1 MTIDELQVL
10 ITANSND
17 LKKEINKTNSAIKAL
32 KTNAEKQSKGITGV
46 FSKLKNGIVALGI
59 GKVISDSVKAGME
72 AIESD
77 NLFSVSLGKHANEVY
92 DWSNEVSNAL
102 GLSAVEIRKN
112 TGVIY
117 NMTSSMGLAEK
128 QALTMSKGVTLLA
141 NDMASFYNLNT
152 EEAFNKIRAG
162 ITGETEPLKA
172 LGILVD
178 ENTIKQVAYS
188 EGIATVGSELTQQQK
203 VLARYVAILKQTG
216 NAQGDLARTLDSPA
230 NLFRRLGTEIKNCGT
245 VIGSIFMPIIKT
257 VVPYLISFVR
267 VITNALNGLASFLGI
282 ETGGLSTE
290 TANASNNIGSLA
302 DSMGDAESSAKKM
315 KQTLAGFD
323 EITNLNTNSDSE
335 STGASSSGSGLDFD
349 LSEYDAGIDGIED
362 KVSEITEK
370 MQEKLTPILKLVSTI
385 GAGFLAWKIADG
397 FLKTLDLLK
406 LKIATLTK
414 PQTIMIGVA
423 LAITGATL
431 MKEGISD
438 AISNGLDG
446 FNFGE
451 IALGGGGLVSG
462 GAMIGKALGSTIIGS
477 GIGAIVAGIPMFI
490 TGIFDAVK
498 NGLDWLNGVLIPLGS
513 TTASAGIGAIIGACG
528 GPIGAGIGALIGLA
542 VGLITDFTIWLA
554 QNWEEVKAGVV
565 NFFTNSIP
573 EAWNQFTEWLSGAW
587 SNFTAWLGE
596 VPSKLGY
603 MLGQALGTVVL
614 FFQNVITNLTTFFTV
629 TIPQK
634 WNEFTT
640 WISNMWTKFVEWGKT
655 IPGKLHTFFTETIP
669 QKFEELITY
678 LKELPA
684 KFIEYGKNI
693 VQGILDGITKGWTT
707 LKEKWSEFID
717 GFVQG
722 FKDKLG
728 IHSPSTV
735 FAEMGNNI
743 TAGIEQGI
751 AEGDGAFDGLNIL
764 SAEAVENIKTA
775 WADISTWFLD
785 NVTTPLETVFKS
797 FSTNMM
803 SIFKGITGM
812 IKGEI
817 LTSVTMMNIMID
829 SLQIAM
835 NSVVKSVNAII
846 RSINATAEE
855 TGIYLPYAQTQK
867 IERVPIPALAQ
878 GGIVDRPTLSWI
890 GEAGKEA
897 VVPLENNTSW
907 LDKLASKFAVMVSE
921 MNDGSS
927 SNTSFTSN
935 LIVNGRHLASAT
947 IEDFNN
953 EAIRRG
959 YKPLLVT

>member
-17 LKKEINKTNSAIKAL
+17 LRKEIDKTNNAIKSL

-46 FSKLKNGIVALGI
+46 FSKLKSGIVALGI
-59 GKVISDSVKAGME
+59 GKVISDSIKVGME

-128 QALTMSKGVTLLA
+128 QALTMSKSVSLLA

-178 ENTIKQVAYS
+178 ENTIKQVAYC

-245 VIGSIFMPIIKT
+245 VIGSIFMPIIKN

-267 VITNALNGLASFLGI
+267 VITNALSGLASFLGV
-282 ETGGLSTE
+282 ETGGLSSE
-290 TANASNNIGSLA
+290 TADASGNIGSLA

-323 EITNLNTNSDSE
+323 EITNLNTNSASE
-335 STGASSSGSGLDFD
+335 SAGVSAGGGGLDFD

-362 KVSEITEK
+362 RVSQITEK
-370 MQEKLTPILKLVSTI
+370 MQEKLIPILKLVSTI
-385 GAGFLAWKIADG
+385 GAGFLSWKIADSL
-397 FLKTLDLLK
+397 FTTLDLLK
-406 LKIATLTK
+406 VKIATLTK

-431 MKEGISD
+431 MTEGISD
-438 AISNGLDG
+438 TIANELNG

-451 IALGGGGLVSG
+451 MVLGGGGLVSG
-462 GAMIGKALGSTIIGS
+462 GAIIGKALGSTIIGS

-490 TGIFDAVK
+490 TGIYDAIK
-498 NGLDWLNGVLIPLGS
+498 NGLNWLNGVLIPLGS

-542 VGLITDFTIWLA
+542 VGLITDFGIWLY
-554 QNWEEVKAGVV
+554 QHWEEVKTAVA
-565 NFFTNSIP
+565 NFFTVTIP
-573 EAWNQFTEWLSGAW
+573 ELWNKFVT
-587 SNFTAWLGE
+587 WLGE
-596 VPSKLGY
+596 LPAKIGY
-603 MLGQALGTVVL
+603 QLGQMAGSIYLWGVEIGNKIKTFFTETIPALWNSFVTWLATVPEKL
-614 FFQNVITNLTTFFTV
+614 HTFFTV

-634 WNEFTT
+634 V
-640 WISNMWTKFVEWGKT
+640 S
-655 IPGKLHTFFTETIP
+655 
-669 QKFEELITY
+669 ELIEFI
-678 LKELPA
+678 KSLPA
-684 KFIEYGKNI
+684 KFIEFGKNI
-693 VQGILDGITKGWTT
+693 VQGILDGITKGWET
-707 LKEKWSEFID
+707 LTQKFGEFVD
-717 GFVQG
+717 GFVKG

-735 FAEMGNNI
+735 FEELGENI
-743 TAGIEQGI
+743 TDGLENGV
-751 AEGDGAFDGLNIL
+751 GDGNGALDGLNIL
-764 SAEAVENIKTA
+764 SEESVETIKNNWVNIA
-775 WADISTWFLD
+775 SWFLE
-785 NVTTPLETVFKS
+785 NVTSPLETVFES
-797 FSTNMM
+797 FSTNMT
-803 SIFKGITGM
+803 SIFKGITDM

-817 LTSVTMMNIMID
+817 ITSVTLMNVMID

-835 NSVVKSVNAII
+835 NSVVKSANAII

-867 IERVPIPALAQ
+867 LERLPIPKLAR
-878 GGIVDRPTLSWI
+878 GGLVDKPTIAMI

-897 VVPLENNTSW
+897 VVPLENNAEW
-907 LDKLASKFAVMVSE
+907 LDKLASKFAVMVTE
-921 MNDGSS
+921 MNDGSN

-935 LIVNGRHLASAT
+935 LIINGRQLASAV

-959 YKPLLVT
+959 YKPLLAT

>member
-10 ITANSND
+10 ITANTDN
-17 LKKEINKTNSAIKAL
+17 LRKEINKTNTVIKGL
-32 KTNAEKQSKGITGV
+32 KTNAEKQSKGVTTV
-46 FSKLKNGIVALGI
+46 FSKLKTGIIALGI
-59 GKVISDSVKAGME
+59 GKVIKDSIQSGME

-77 NLFSVSLGKHANEVY
+77 NLFSVSLGKHAQEVY
-92 DWSNEVSNAL
+92 DWSTKVSNAL
-102 GLSAVEIRKN
+102 GLNAVEIRKN

-188 EGIATVGSELTQQQK
+188 EGIATTGSELTQQQK

-230 NLFRRLGTEIKNCGT
+230 NLFRRLGAEIKNCGT
-245 VIGSIFMPIIKT
+245 IIGSIFIPIIKN
-257 VVPYLISFVR
+257 VVPYIIAFVKVIS
-267 VITNALNGLASFLGI
+267 NALSSVASFLGI
-282 ETGGLSTE
+282 KTNGLSSETE
-290 TANASNNIGSLA
+290 NASNNIGSLA

-323 EITNLNTNSDSE
+323 EITNLNTGTDSE
-335 STGASSSGSGLDFD
+335 SSGTTSGGSLDFD
-349 LSEYDAGIDGIED
+349 LSEYDAGLSGIDD
-362 KVSEITEK
+362 KVAEITEK
-370 MQEKLTPILKLVSTI
+370 MQERLKPILGLVTGI
-385 GAGFLAWKIADG
+385 GTAFLAWKVSDTI
-397 FLKTLDLLK
+397 LSTLDLIKIK
-406 LKIATLTK
+406 LATLTK
-414 PQTIMIGVA
+414 TKTITLGVTLA
-423 LAITGATL
+423 VAGLVLEGTAIKDAIT
-431 MKEGISD
+431 
-438 AISNGLDG
+438 NGLDG

-451 IALGGGGLVSG
+451 MVIGSGGLISG
-462 GAMIGKALGSTIIGS
+462 GAMIGKVLGSTIIGS
-477 GIGAIVAGIPMFI
+477 GIGAIIGGIPMFI

-498 NGLDWLNGVLIPLGS
+498 NGLNWLNGVLIPLGS
-513 TTASAGIGAIIGACG
+513 TTASAGIGAVIGACG
-528 GPIGAGIGALIGLA
+528 GPITAGIGALIGLA
-542 VGLITDFTIWLA
+542 VGLITDFGIWLG
-554 QNWEEVKAGVV
+554 QHWEEVKTAVA
-565 NFFTNSIP
+565 NFFTETIP
-573 EAWNQFTEWLSGAW
+573 DLWNQFATWISGVW
-587 SNFTAWLGE
+587 SNFVTWLGE

-603 MLGQALGTVVL
+603 FLGQVVGSIVL
-614 FFQNVITNLTTFFTV
+614 FIQNVINNVTTFFTV
-629 TIPQK
+629 TLPQK

-640 WISNMWTKFVEWGKT
+640 WISNAWTSFVNWAKT
-655 IPGKLHTFFTETIP
+655 IPTKLHTFFTVTIP
-669 QKFEELITY
+669 QKFNELIEF
-678 LKELPA
+678 LKGLPA
-684 KFIEYGKNI
+684 KFVEFGKNI
-693 VQGILDGITKGWTT
+693 VQGIIDGITQGWKNLTQ
-707 LKEKWSEFID
+707 KFGEFID

-735 FAEMGNNI
+735 FAEMGGNI

-751 AEGDGAFDGLNIL
+751 GDGNGAFDGLNVL
-764 SAEAVENIKTA
+764 SAESVENMKNA
-775 WADISTWFLD
+775 WLNIATWFRE
-785 NVTTPLETVFKS
+785 NVTSPLEGVFET
-797 FSTNMM
+797 FSSNMTN
-803 SIFKGITGM
+803 IFQGITLM

-817 LTSVTMMNIMID
+817 LTSVSMMNILID

-835 NSVVKSVNAII
+835 NSIVKSVNAII
-846 RSINATAEE
+846 RSINETAEE

-867 IERVPIPALAQ
+867 LERVPIPKLAQ
-878 GGIVDRPTLSWI
+878 GGLVDKPTLAMI

-921 MNDGSS
+921 MSDGSS
-927 SNTSFTSN
+927 SNNSFTSN
-935 LIVNGRHLASAT
+935 LIVNGRLLASAT

-959 YKPLLVT
+959 YKPLLAT